1 MTAINYVALSGIP
14 EMLNKR
20 MVVLKPTRGY
30 QGRPLKNWDEA
41 IRNMVTF
48 FWGLGADCNSTF
60 EAIAV
65 LDGKPYDAVVEIAPD
80 GRFTVR
86 RV

>member
-1 MTAINYVALSGIP
+1 MAYINCVALSAIP
-14 EMLNKR
+14 ETLSKR

-30 QGRPLKNWDEA
+30 QGRPLKKWDDA
-41 IRNMVTF
+41 IRNLVKF
-48 FWGLGADCNSTF
+48 FWGLGADCNYTF
-60 EAIAV
+60 EAIAL

-80 GRFTVR
+80 GWFGVR

>member
-1 MTAINYVALSGIP
+1 MIAINYVALSGIP
-14 EMLNKR
+14 ETLNKR
-20 MVVLKPTRGY
+20 MVALKPTRGY
-30 QGRPLKNWDEA
+30 QDRPLNKWDDA
-41 IRNMVTF
+41 IRNLVNF
-48 FWGLGADCNSTF
+48 FWGLGADCNFTF

-80 GRFTVR
+80 GWFGVR

>member
-1 MTAINYVALSGIP
+1 MTNINYVALSGIP
-14 EMLNKR
+14 EKLNKR

-30 QGRPLKNWDEA
+30 QGRPLIKWDDA
-41 IRNMVTF
+41 IRNMVNF
-48 FWGLGADCNSTF
+48 FWGLGADCNFTF

-80 GRFTVR
+80 GRFMIR